1 MKAQFEIISALDEE
15 MMVEYVSSAVEMTL
29 RNLDKCH
36 FTDAELALRLLF
48 IYADAFKGQV
58 RLSKAEK
65 NNDAR
70 LTNLLQ
76 LMVQSSEMMIL
87 PSFFSPATQIKNF
100 VLFFCRC
107 LQLPS
112 PHCTARIF

>member
-1 MKAQFEIISALDEE
+1 MKSQFEIISALDEE

-29 RNLDKCH
+29 KNLDKCH

-65 NNDAR
+65 NNDAK

-76 LMVQSSEMMIL
+76 LMVQSSEMIL
-87 PSFFSPATQIKNF
+87 PSFLQCRRLKKF
-100 VLFFCRC
+100 VGVCFLFCRC
-107 LQLPS
+107 LQLSS
-112 PHCTARIF
+112 PHCTA